1 MLGVS
6 FGQAIGVA
14 SSDLG
19 SRSRSLPLQ
28 AQSAC
33 ADTAGFRAVLLSSTR
48 FLGLAGA
55 FSHKEDNCSDCE
67 VTGLLRC

>member
-14 SSDLG
+14 LSDLG

-28 AQSAC
+28 AQSVC
-33 ADTAGFRAVLLSSTR
+33 ADTAGFRAVLLSSMR
-48 FLGLAGA
+48 FLGSAGA
-55 FSHKEDNCSDCE
+55 FGREEDNCSDCE

>member
-1 MLGVS
+1 MLGIS
-6 FGQAIGVA
+6 FGRAIGVA

-19 SRSRSLPLQ
+19 SRSWSLPLQ

-33 ADTAGFRAVLLSSTR
+33 ADTAGFHAVLLSSMR
-48 FLGLAGA
+48 FLGSAGT
-55 FSHKEDNCSDCE
+55 FGREEDDCSDYE